1 MRRCKDCVARQLGTC
16 QDYCYDERQ
25 GLIERAQVRGA
36 ELGHELGPF
45 AQIPGYAAWVAHC
58 MHCGRSVT
66 VCMDAVEGN
75 ESLDSEAMWIS
86 CSAPEGEA
94 PR

>member
-1 MRRCKDCVARQLGTC
+1 MKRCQDCVIRHLGPC
-16 QDYCYDERQ
+16 RDYCYDERQ
-25 GLIERAQVRGA
+25 GLIERAQVHCA
-36 ELGHELGPF
+36 ELGHELKPF

-66 VCMDAVEGN
+66 VCLDAVEGN
-75 ESLDSEAMWIS
+75 ESLDSEAMRIP
-86 CSAPEGEA
+86 CPAPEGEA

>member
-25 GLIERAQVRGA
+25 GLIERAQVRCA

-66 VCMDAVEGN
+66 VYLDAVPGD
-75 ESLDSEAMWIS
+75 ESRDSEALRIS
-86 CSAPEGEA
+86 CLVPQAEA
-94 PR
+94 VW